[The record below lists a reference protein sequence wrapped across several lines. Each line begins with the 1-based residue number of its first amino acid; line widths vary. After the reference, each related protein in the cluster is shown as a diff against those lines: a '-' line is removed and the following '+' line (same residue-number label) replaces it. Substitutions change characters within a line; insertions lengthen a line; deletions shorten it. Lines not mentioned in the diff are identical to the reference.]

1 MRERRCI
8 SSLTGRLI
16 VATLVVEVALALFVT
31 MAALYYQHNES
42 LRAFDVMLRG
52 RADSVMGSV
61 QDAEDASNDV
71 MLDKTT
77 LDVPVD
83 DLYDVREGD
92 GYFLGSK
99 GAGGDELSRR
109 LRDDGEVHNFKLR
122 GTHYRGMV
130 MHGSRLI
137 DTEHAPGVVRKVV
150 ISYASPVKPVWTAVK
165 REARFFV
172 LADVVALLLSLAA
185 VAWLIR
191 RNLRPLDELAARA
204 AAITPRSWS
213 FQAPQSAYGLRE
225 VAPLAAAL
233 DVALQGLERAF
244 QQQRTFVSDAAHEL
258 KTAVTVLKSSLQLL
272 TFRERSRDEYRQG
285 IELCLS
291 DTGRM
296 DELVQRMLTLARL
309 EQGEAAQV
317 RTAACSLAESLR
329 QVREQVEA
337 AAAIRRVRM
346 VEEIGEEG
354 SVPVS
359 AEDAST
365 LLMNLVINAIQ
376 HSPAGSSIRL
386 KLVREDE
393 RVVLC
398 VSDQGEGIAA
408 EHLPFVFERFY
419 RADASR
425 SRETGG
431 TGLGLSICKAIVDA
445 AGGTISIES
454 VVEVGTVVTVV
465 LPLVAAG
472 VMDGVLMAGSRS

>member
-1 MRERRCI
+1 MKSGRGA

-16 VATLVVEVALALFVT
+16 AATLVVEVALCLFVT

-52 RADSVMGSV
+52 RADSVLGSV
-61 QDAEDASNDV
+61 QDAEDAGNDV

-77 LDVPVD
+77 LDVPGG
-83 DLYDVREGD
+83 DLYVVREEEGHL
-92 GYFLGSK
+92 LG
-99 GAGGDELSRR
+99 GEGVGGDELRDR
-109 LRDDGEVHNFKLR
+109 LRDDQLVHNFKLR
-122 GTHYRGMV
+122 GIRYRGMV
-130 MHGSRLI
+130 LHGSRLI
-137 DTEHAPGVVRKVV
+137 DTEHAPGVLRKVV
-150 ISYASPVKPVWTAVK
+150 ISYASPVKPVWAAVK

-172 LADVVALLLSLAA
+172 LADVIALLLSCAA

-204 AAITPRSWS
+204 ATITSRSWS
-213 FQAPQSAYGLRE
+213 FQAPASAYGLRE
-225 VAPLAAAL
+225 VAPLASAL
-233 DVALQGLERAF
+233 DVALQGLARAF

-272 TFRERSRDEYRQG
+272 TFRERSRDEYQQG

-296 DELVQRMLTLARL
+296 EELVQRMLTLARL
-309 EQGEAAQV
+309 EHSDGARS
-317 RTAACSLAESLR
+317 RTSACSLAEALR
-329 QVREQVEA
+329 LVMAQVES

-346 VEEIGEEG
+346 VEEIADEG
-354 SVPVS
+354 SVGLS

-376 HSPAGSSIRL
+376 HSHTGSRIALRL
-386 KLVREDE
+386 FREE
-393 RVVLC
+393 GKVVFSL
-398 VSDQGEGIAA
+398 SDQGDGIAA

-431 TGLGLSICKAIVDA
+431 TGLGLSICKAIVDGA
-445 AGGTISIES
+445 AGAISIES
-454 VVEVGTVVTVV
+454 VVDVGTTVTVR
-465 LPLVAAG
+465 LPAVSVG
-472 VMDGVLMAGSRS
+472 VRDRGVLAGLRS